1 MFVERFRFTSIA
13 WVALAHLAWSFS
25 TKRQRQQDCGSI
37 SPCDKTPD
45 KQHSDMASLLS
56 DWQQALRDKVLW
68 SYGYFQGRSVL
79 FPRNI
84 SELYGMV
91 VSKATS
97 FIALPLPLLSFLALP
112 VLGGKSTSLSLVF
125 VYLTWSSLVFAHDPL
140 SLEVYGTLAARI
152 LFFLLPALAFLA
164 FDCGTPSLSKN
175 VKAYGEKN
183 LPSRLGNGRL
193 LRIASVGV
201 ANVLLSVAL
210 QAILEML
217 FTDFFNLRSILKVT
231 SFVPLPWSIAKDV
244 VKGLALRGVLHY
256 YIHRYLMHTYDSPL
270 KTWHLKWQHSIRL
283 PFSLAATYDH
293 PVCHLLVNWLPDFL
307 PAYLFRFH
315 VLTWHIFVTITSLET
330 LFIYSGYAVL
340 PSSIVL
346 AGMARR
352 TDAHFLTAASGSES
366 CNFGHWGILD
376 LLLGTNCKDTASV
389 FDDLQD
395 EAQKHHIEERAQ
407 KAARGALEG
416 LNEERDDS
424 DSEYEPEENGKV
436 DNEEDRPQASSRET
450 RRGRADEGG
459 DSAQKSPVKRRSTR
473 RKAQNA

>member
-1 MFVERFRFTSIA
+1 
-13 WVALAHLAWSFS
+13 
-25 TKRQRQQDCGSI
+25 
-37 SPCDKTPD
+37 
-45 KQHSDMASLLS
+45 MASS
-56 DWQQALRDKVLW
+56 PSAWQQALRDKVLW

-79 FPRNI
+79 LPRSI
-84 SELYGMV
+84 PELYGMAM
-91 VSKATS
+91 SKVTS
-97 FIALPLPLLSFLALP
+97 FVALPLPFLSILALP
-112 VLGGKSTSLSLVF
+112 VFGGKSTSLSLVF

-140 SLEVYGTLAARI
+140 SLEIYGTLAARI
-152 LFFLLPALAFLA
+152 LFFLLPAFAFLA

-175 VKAYGEKN
+175 IKAYGEKN
-183 LPSRLGNGRL
+183 LPSKISNGRL

-210 QAILEML
+210 QAVLEML
-217 FTDFFNLRSILKVT
+217 FTDVLNLRSILKVT
-231 SFVPLPWSIAKDV
+231 SLVPLPWSIAKDV

-256 YIHRYLMHTYDSPL
+256 YIHRYLLHTYDSPL
-270 KTWHLKWQHSIRL
+270 KTWHLKWQHSIQL
-283 PFSLAATYDH
+283 PFSLAAAYDH

-315 VLTWHIFVTITSLET
+315 VLTWHIFVAITSLET

-352 TDAHFLTAASGSES
+352 TDAHFVTAASKREP

-389 FDDLQD
+389 IDDLQD
-395 EAQKHHIEERAQ
+395 EAHKHRFEERAQ
-407 KAARGALEG
+407 KAARGALDG
-416 LNEERDDS
+416 LNEDGEDS
-424 DSEYEPEENGKV
+424 DSEYEPEKDDAV
-436 DNEEDRPQASSRET
+436 DNGRDKPKASS
-450 RRGRADEGG
+450 RGRADGG
-459 DSAQKSPVKRRSTR
+459 GESAEQAPVKRRSAR

>member
-1 MFVERFRFTSIA
+1 
-13 WVALAHLAWSFS
+13 
-25 TKRQRQQDCGSI
+25 
-37 SPCDKTPD
+37 
-45 KQHSDMASLLS
+45 MA
-56 DWQQALRDKVLW
+56 
-68 SYGYFQGRSVL
+68 
-79 FPRNI
+79 
-84 SELYGMV
+84 M
-91 VSKATS
+91 SKATS
-97 FIALPLPLLSFLALP
+97 LVTLPLPFLSILALP
-112 VLGGKSTSLSLVF
+112 VFGGKSTSLSLVF

-140 SLEVYGTLAARI
+140 SLEIYGTLAARI
-152 LFFLLPALAFLA
+152 LFFLLPAFAFLA

-193 LRIASVGV
+193 LKIASIGV

-210 QAILEML
+210 QAVLEML
-217 FTDFFNLRSILKVT
+217 FTDVFHLRSILKVT

-256 YIHRYLMHTYDSPL
+256 YIHRYLLHTYETPL
-270 KTWHLKWQHSIRL
+270 KTWHLKWQHSVQL
-283 PFSLAATYDH
+283 PFSLAAAYDH

-315 VLTWHIFVTITSLET
+315 VLTWHIFVAVTSLET

-352 TDAHFLTAASGSES
+352 TDAHFVTAAAKREP

-376 LLLGTNCKDTASV
+376 LLMGTNCKDTASV
-389 FDDLQD
+389 VDDLQD
-395 EAQKHHIEERAQ
+395 EAHKHRFEERAQ
-407 KAARGALEG
+407 KAARGALDG
-416 LNEERDDS
+416 LNEDQDDS
-424 DSEYEPEENGKV
+424 DSEYEPEEDDVVGNSRNK
-436 DNEEDRPQASSRET
+436 PKTSSREAL
-450 RRGRADEGG
+450 RGRADGG
-459 DSAQKSPVKRRSTR
+459 GESADQAPVKRRSAR

>member
-1 MFVERFRFTSIA
+1 
-13 WVALAHLAWSFS
+13 
-25 TKRQRQQDCGSI
+25 
-37 SPCDKTPD
+37 
-45 KQHSDMASLLS
+45 MASSLS
-56 DWQQALRDKVLW
+56 AWQQALRDKVLW

-79 FPRNI
+79 LPRSI
-84 SELYGMV
+84 PELYGMAM
-91 VSKATS
+91 SKATS
-97 FIALPLPLLSFLALP
+97 LVALPLPFLSILALP
-112 VLGGKSTSLSLVF
+112 VFGGKSTSLSLVF

-140 SLEVYGTLAARI
+140 SLEIYGTLAARI
-152 LFFLLPALAFLA
+152 LFFLLPAFAFLA

-193 LRIASVGV
+193 LKIASIGV

-210 QAILEML
+210 QAVLEML
-217 FTDFFNLRSILKVT
+217 FTDVFHLRSILKVT

-256 YIHRYLMHTYDSPL
+256 YIHRYLLHTYETPL
-270 KTWHLKWQHSIRL
+270 KTWHLKWQHSVQL
-283 PFSLAATYDH
+283 PFSLAAAYDH

-315 VLTWHIFVTITSLET
+315 VLTWHIFVAVTSLET

-352 TDAHFLTAASGSES
+352 TDAHFVTAAAEREP

-376 LLLGTNCKDTASV
+376 LLMGTNCKDTASV
-389 FDDLQD
+389 VDDLQD
-395 EAQKHHIEERAQ
+395 EAHKHRFEERAQ
-407 KAARGALEG
+407 KAARGALDG
-416 LNEERDDS
+416 LNEDQDDS
-424 DSEYEPEENGKV
+424 DSEYEPEEDDVVGNSRNK
-436 DNEEDRPQASSRET
+436 PKTSSREAL
-450 RRGRADEGG
+450 RGRADGG
-459 DSAQKSPVKRRSTR
+459 GESADQAPVKRRSAR

>member
-1 MFVERFRFTSIA
+1 
-13 WVALAHLAWSFS
+13 
-25 TKRQRQQDCGSI
+25 
-37 SPCDKTPD
+37 
-45 KQHSDMASLLS
+45 MASSLS
-56 DWQQALRDKVLW
+56 AWQQALRDKVLW

-79 FPRNI
+79 LPRSI
-84 SELYGMV
+84 PELYGMAM
-91 VSKATS
+91 SKATS
-97 FIALPLPLLSFLALP
+97 LVALPLPFLSILALP
-112 VLGGKSTSLSLVF
+112 VFGGKSTSLSLVF

-140 SLEVYGTLAARI
+140 SLEIYGTLAARI
-152 LFFLLPALAFLA
+152 LFFLLPAFAFLA

-193 LRIASVGV
+193 LKIASIGV
-201 ANVLLSVAL
+201 ANVLLSMAL
-210 QAILEML
+210 QAVLEML
-217 FTDFFNLRSILKVT
+217 FTDVFHLRSILKVT

-256 YIHRYLMHTYDSPL
+256 YIHRYLLHTYETPL
-270 KTWHLKWQHSIRL
+270 KTWHLKWQHSVQL
-283 PFSLAATYDH
+283 PFSLAAAYDH

-315 VLTWHIFVTITSLET
+315 VLTWHIFVAVTSLET

-352 TDAHFLTAASGSES
+352 TDAHFVTAAAKREP

-376 LLLGTNCKDTASV
+376 LLMGTNCKDTASV
-389 FDDLQD
+389 VDDLQD
-395 EAQKHHIEERAQ
+395 EAHKHRFEERAQ
-407 KAARGALEG
+407 KAARGALDG
-416 LNEERDDS
+416 LNEDQDDS
-424 DSEYEPEENGKV
+424 DSEYEPEEDDVVGNSRNK
-436 DNEEDRPQASSRET
+436 PKTSSREAL
-450 RRGRADEGG
+450 RGRADGG
-459 DSAQKSPVKRRSTR
+459 GESADQAPVKRRSAR

>member
-1 MFVERFRFTSIA
+1 
-13 WVALAHLAWSFS
+13 
-25 TKRQRQQDCGSI
+25 
-37 SPCDKTPD
+37 
-45 KQHSDMASLLS
+45 MASSLS
-56 DWQQALRDKVLW
+56 AWQALRDKVLW

-79 FPRNI
+79 LPRSI
-84 SELYGMV
+84 PELYGMAM
-91 VSKATS
+91 SKATS
-97 FIALPLPLLSFLALP
+97 LVALPLPFLSILALP
-112 VLGGKSTSLSLVF
+112 VFGGKSTSLSLVF

-140 SLEVYGTLAARI
+140 SLEIYGTLAARI
-152 LFFLLPALAFLA
+152 LFFLLPAFAFLA

-193 LRIASVGV
+193 LKIASIGV

-210 QAILEML
+210 QAVLEML
-217 FTDFFNLRSILKVT
+217 FTDVFHLRSILKVT

-256 YIHRYLMHTYDSPL
+256 YIHRYLLHTYETPL
-270 KTWHLKWQHSIRL
+270 KTWHLKWQHSVQL
-283 PFSLAATYDH
+283 PFSLAAAYDH

-315 VLTWHIFVTITSLET
+315 VLTWHIFVAVTSLET

-352 TDAHFLTAASGSES
+352 TDAHFVTAAAKREP

-376 LLLGTNCKDTASV
+376 LLMGTNCKDTASV
-389 FDDLQD
+389 VDDLQD
-395 EAQKHHIEERAQ
+395 EAHKHRFEERAQ
-407 KAARGALEG
+407 KAARGALDG
-416 LNEERDDS
+416 LNEDQDDS
-424 DSEYEPEENGKV
+424 DSEYEPEEDDVVGNSRNK
-436 DNEEDRPQASSRET
+436 PKTSSREAL
-450 RRGRADEGG
+450 RGRADGG
-459 DSAQKSPVKRRSTR
+459 GESADQAPVKRRSAR

>member
-1 MFVERFRFTSIA
+1 
-13 WVALAHLAWSFS
+13 
-25 TKRQRQQDCGSI
+25 
-37 SPCDKTPD
+37 
-45 KQHSDMASLLS
+45 MASSLS
-56 DWQQALRDKVLW
+56 AWQQALRDKVLW

-79 FPRNI
+79 LPRSI
-84 SELYGMV
+84 PELYGMAM
-91 VSKATS
+91 SKATS
-97 FIALPLPLLSFLALP
+97 LVALPLPFLSILALP
-112 VLGGKSTSLSLVF
+112 VFGGKSTSLSLVF

-140 SLEVYGTLAARI
+140 SLEIYGTLAARI
-152 LFFLLPALAFLA
+152 LFFLLPAFAFLA

-193 LRIASVGV
+193 LKIASIGV

-210 QAILEML
+210 QAVLEML
-217 FTDFFNLRSILKVT
+217 FTDVFHLRSILKVT

-256 YIHRYLMHTYDSPL
+256 YIHRYLLHTYETPL
-270 KTWHLKWQHSIRL
+270 KTWHLKWQHSVQL
-283 PFSLAATYDH
+283 PFSLAAAYDH

-315 VLTWHIFVTITSLET
+315 VLTWHIFVAVTSLET

-352 TDAHFLTAASGSES
+352 TDAHFVTAAAKREP

-376 LLLGTNCKDTASV
+376 LLMGTNCKDTASV
-389 FDDLQD
+389 VDDLQD
-395 EAQKHHIEERAQ
+395 EAHKHRFEERAQ
-407 KAARGALEG
+407 KAARGALDG
-416 LNEERDDS
+416 LNEDQDDS
-424 DSEYEPEENGKV
+424 DSEYEPEEDDVVGNSRNK
-436 DNEEDRPQASSRET
+436 PKTSSREAL
-450 RRGRADEGG
+450 RGRADGG
-459 DSAQKSPVKRRSTR
+459 GESADQAPVKRRSAR

>member
-1 MFVERFRFTSIA
+1 
-13 WVALAHLAWSFS
+13 
-25 TKRQRQQDCGSI
+25 
-37 SPCDKTPD
+37 
-45 KQHSDMASLLS
+45 MA
-56 DWQQALRDKVLW
+56 
-68 SYGYFQGRSVL
+68 
-79 FPRNI
+79 
-84 SELYGMV
+84 M
-91 VSKATS
+91 SKATS
-97 FIALPLPLLSFLALP
+97 LVALPLPFLSILALP
-112 VLGGKSTSLSLVF
+112 VFGGKSTSLSLVF

-140 SLEVYGTLAARI
+140 SLEIYGTLAARI
-152 LFFLLPALAFLA
+152 LFFLLPAFAFLA

-193 LRIASVGV
+193 LKIASIGV

-210 QAILEML
+210 QAVLEML
-217 FTDFFNLRSILKVT
+217 FTDVFHLRSILKVT

-256 YIHRYLMHTYDSPL
+256 YIHRYLLHTYETPL
-270 KTWHLKWQHSIRL
+270 KTWHLKWQHSVQL
-283 PFSLAATYDH
+283 PFSLAAAYDH

-315 VLTWHIFVTITSLET
+315 VLTWHIFVAVTSLET

-352 TDAHFLTAASGSES
+352 TDAHFVTAAAKREP

-376 LLLGTNCKDTASV
+376 LLMGTNCKDTASV
-389 FDDLQD
+389 VDDLQD
-395 EAQKHHIEERAQ
+395 EAHKHRFEERAQ
-407 KAARGALEG
+407 KAARGALDG
-416 LNEERDDS
+416 LNEDQDDS
-424 DSEYEPEENGKV
+424 DSEYEPEEDDVVGNSRNK
-436 DNEEDRPQASSRET
+436 PKTSSREAL
-450 RRGRADEGG
+450 RGRADGG
-459 DSAQKSPVKRRSTR
+459 GESADQAPVKRRSAR

>member
-1 MFVERFRFTSIA
+1 
-13 WVALAHLAWSFS
+13 
-25 TKRQRQQDCGSI
+25 
-37 SPCDKTPD
+37 
-45 KQHSDMASLLS
+45 MASSLS
-56 DWQQALRDKVLW
+56 AWQQALRDKVLW

-79 FPRNI
+79 LPRSI
-84 SELYGMV
+84 PELYGMAM
-91 VSKATS
+91 SKATS
-97 FIALPLPLLSFLALP
+97 LVTLPLPFLSILALP
-112 VLGGKSTSLSLVF
+112 VFGGKSTSLSLVF

-140 SLEVYGTLAARI
+140 SLEIYGTLAARI
-152 LFFLLPALAFLA
+152 LFFLLPAFAFLA

-183 LPSRLGNGRL
+183 LPSRLGNGKL
-193 LRIASVGV
+193 LKIASIGV

-210 QAILEML
+210 QAVLEML
-217 FTDFFNLRSILKVT
+217 FTDVFHLRSILKVT

-256 YIHRYLMHTYDSPL
+256 YIHRYLLHTYETPL
-270 KTWHLKWQHSIRL
+270 KTWHLKWQHSVQL
-283 PFSLAATYDH
+283 PFSLAAAYDH

-315 VLTWHIFVTITSLET
+315 VLTWHIFVAVTSLET

-352 TDAHFLTAASGSES
+352 TDAHFVTAAAKREP

-376 LLLGTNCKDTASV
+376 LLMGTNCKDTASV
-389 FDDLQD
+389 VDDLQD
-395 EAQKHHIEERAQ
+395 EAHKHRFEERAQ
-407 KAARGALEG
+407 KAARGALDG
-416 LNEERDDS
+416 LNEDQDDS
-424 DSEYEPEENGKV
+424 DSEYEPEEDDVVGNSRNK
-436 DNEEDRPQASSRET
+436 PKTSSREAL
-450 RRGRADEGG
+450 RGRADGG
-459 DSAQKSPVKRRSTR
+459 GESADQAPVKRRSAR

>member
-1 MFVERFRFTSIA
+1 
-13 WVALAHLAWSFS
+13 
-25 TKRQRQQDCGSI
+25 
-37 SPCDKTPD
+37 
-45 KQHSDMASLLS
+45 MASSLS
-56 DWQQALRDKVLW
+56 AWQQALRDKVLW

-79 FPRNI
+79 LPRSI
-84 SELYGMV
+84 PELYGMAM
-91 VSKATS
+91 SKATS
-97 FIALPLPLLSFLALP
+97 LVALPLPFLSILALP
-112 VLGGKSTSLSLVF
+112 VFGGKSTSLSLVF

-140 SLEVYGTLAARI
+140 SLEIYGTLAARI
-152 LFFLLPALAFLA
+152 LFFLLPAFAFLA

-193 LRIASVGV
+193 LKIASIGV

-210 QAILEML
+210 QAVLEML
-217 FTDFFNLRSILKVT
+217 FTDVFHLRSILKVT

-256 YIHRYLMHTYDSPL
+256 YIHRYLLHTYETPL
-270 KTWHLKWQHSIRL
+270 KTWHLKWQHSVQL
-283 PFSLAATYDH
+283 PFSLAAAYDH

-315 VLTWHIFVTITSLET
+315 VLTWHIFVAVTSLET
-330 LFIYSGYAVL
+330 LLIYSGYAVL

-352 TDAHFLTAASGSES
+352 TDAHFVTAAAKREP

-376 LLLGTNCKDTASV
+376 LLMGTNCKDTASV
-389 FDDLQD
+389 VDDLQD
-395 EAQKHHIEERAQ
+395 EAHKHRFEERAQ
-407 KAARGALEG
+407 KAARGALDG
-416 LNEERDDS
+416 LNEDQDDS
-424 DSEYEPEENGKV
+424 DSEYEPEEDDVVGNSRNK
-436 DNEEDRPQASSRET
+436 PKTSSREAL
-450 RRGRADEGG
+450 RGRADGG
-459 DSAQKSPVKRRSTR
+459 GESADQAPVKRRSAR